1 MSSSAI
7 RTAPQ
12 PRRAAPPEPP
22 AKSRGPECLAK
33 AVALHLAG
41 KRDEAL
47 QELERAVTGGDAS
60 PEMYRA
66 IGHIRF
72 ELGDYR
78 EAARSYQS
86 LTQLKPNYAMGWF
99 NLAVCLE

>member
-1 MSSSAI
+1 
-7 RTAPQ
+7 
-12 PRRAAPPEPP
+12 
-22 AKSRGPECLAK
+22 
-33 AVALHLAG
+33 VALHLAG

-47 QELERAVTGGDAS
+47 KELERAVAGGDAS
-60 PEMYRA
+60 PEMHRA

-86 LTQLKPNYAMGWF
+86 LAQLKPNYAMGWF
-99 NLAVCLE
+99 NLAVCLERLGDWEEASEAFQKTCSLDRKSTRLNSSHHG